1 MICHAD
7 VVVPGVGWT
16 SDPWTMQRR
25 DGFLIGRGVL
35 DDKGPL
41 VVSLYAM
48 KFFA

>member
-16 SDPWTMQRR
+16 SDPWTMLARR

-35 DDKGPL
+35 ETKARLSFRCTP
-41 VVSLYAM
+41 
-48 KFFA
+48 